1 MGMSFGLQ
9 ISASGVTTALYRQ
22 DVYANNLANM
32 DTPGFKP
39 DLPSTRFVPAGAR
52 GSDEFN
58 LPPARLLERLGSGAA
73 LHANRVSMTQGS
85 LQDSANPLD
94 LGISGEGFFVVRDA
108 QEREGQTLLTRDGRL
123 TRDSSGRLVL
133 ASSGLPILDT
143 GNGEIFLR
151 DSAPVKVDA
160 DGSIRQRGQVVA
172 RVRLARVA
180 DPALLSKQGHSMFL
194 APTESVDDGA
204 AGHVKQGAFEESAA
218 DEVSTIMQIT
228 SASRDVDANIA
239 MMQQHDRLLD
249 RAINVFGRLS

>member
-1 MGMSFGLQ
+1 MSFGLQ
-9 ISASGVTTALYRQ
+9 ISASGVATALYRQ

-39 DLPSTRFVPAGAR
+39 DLPTTRFVPASDLAG
-52 GSDEFN
+52 DEFN
-58 LPPARLLERLGSGAA
+58 VPSARLLEKLGSGAA

-85 LQDSANPLD
+85 LKDSSNPLD
-94 LGISGEGFFVVRDA
+94 LGISGEGFFVARDGP
-108 QEREGQTLLTRDGRL
+108 EREGQTLLTRDGRL

-143 GNGEIFLR
+143 GNGEIVLR
-151 DSAPVKVDA
+151 DPAPIKVDA

-180 DPALLSKQGHSMFL
+180 DPGVLSKQGHSMFR
-194 APTESVDDGA
+194 APTEMVDDGA
-204 AGHVKQGAFEESAA
+204 SGHVKQGTFEESAA
-218 DEVSTIMQIT
+218 DEVTTIMQIT